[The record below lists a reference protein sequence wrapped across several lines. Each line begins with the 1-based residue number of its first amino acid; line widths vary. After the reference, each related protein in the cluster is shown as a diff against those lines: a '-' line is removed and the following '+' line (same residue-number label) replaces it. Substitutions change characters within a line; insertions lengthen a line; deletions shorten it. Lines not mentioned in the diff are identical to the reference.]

1 MNERCI
7 AQRET
12 IFHFSLFLF
21 CLAKAPRRLYS
32 IRRENTFNNVGLAST
47 IDIATYSS
55 IRPFIL
61 DPKSDDG
68 ATQLLLTCLADG
80 NTKGHGESV
89 FFLAFRVL
97 RFASCAV
104 ACLLACWRRAL
115 LTSAGYNRCTKTVS
129 RRQSSRRCT
138 HAG

>member
-89 FFLAFRVL
+89 FFWLFAFCVL
-97 RFASCAV
+97 RRAPLL
-104 ACLLACWRRAL
+104 ACLLATGA
-115 LTSAGYNRCTKTVS
+115 SDVS
-129 RRQSSRRCT
+129 RIQPMY
-138 HAG
+138 